1 MESGLSVGEIRRYMS
16 DLAEIF
22 VELHFLFT
30 SLLSRSSLFDRIDY
44 LRRYLEIL
52 RENVWSNLLEHIIWL
67 GEAELA
73 CYVEMSRNYSEYESV
88 SEDEDIIADHGSR
101 LARRLT
107 RHESCNSYPTAK
119 NQSLNLWAW
128 LPTTTN
134 QITCSLAALSPA

>member
-1 MESGLSVGEIRRYMS
+1 MENGLSVGEIRHYMS

-30 SLLSRSSLFDRIDY
+30 SLLCRSSLFDRIDY

-52 RENVWSNLLEHIIWL
+52 RENVWSDLLEHIIWL

-88 SEDEDIIADHGSR
+88 SEDEDNNVDHS
-101 LARRLT
+101 T
-107 RHESCNSYPTAK
+107 SFESCKSDCEESKPELVGVND
-119 NQSLNLWAW
+119 QSDHA
-128 LPTTTN
+128 
-134 QITCSLAALSPA
+134 